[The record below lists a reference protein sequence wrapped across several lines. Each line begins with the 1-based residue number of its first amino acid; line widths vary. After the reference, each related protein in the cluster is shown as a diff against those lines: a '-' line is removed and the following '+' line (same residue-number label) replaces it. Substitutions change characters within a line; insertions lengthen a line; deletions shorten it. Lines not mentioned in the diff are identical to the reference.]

1 MADLKDRTREFSL
14 RVIRLFAAL
23 PKTAVPKVI
32 GQQMLRSGTSVG
44 AHFREGIRSRSAA
57 EYVSKINGALM
68 ELEETVYWIEL
79 LEHSGVVR
87 KSRLIDLEDE
97 ASQLSAIF
105 VSLIKKAKKS

>member
-1 MADLKDRTREFSL
+1 MAGLKDRTREFSL

-23 PKTAVPKVI
+23 PKAPVPRVT

-57 EYVSKINGALM
+57 EHVSKLNGALM
-68 ELEETVYWIEL
+68 ELKETACWIEL
-79 LEHSGVVR
+79 LEHSGVIR
-87 KSRLIDLEDE
+87 KSRLIDLQDE

-105 VSLIKKAKKS
+105 VSFIKKARKS